1 MPSRLLLGILP
12 AALPETFTFWQSA
25 ESPCLLTGR
34 RIASDDS
41 TPVGQSRASTELR
54 VVLAADTGV
63 IFKARVVRLEEGQSP
78 LLLCDILGAKP
89 QSSLGC
95 LRSLLSAC
103 ESLAHVLV
111 WSRDT
116 PKQGQPVRV
125 ALVELP
131 RLKLS
136 FVAKR
141 SPGTGDRLYSNEY
154 HGWFVA
160 TRVHDT
166 AALTPSLDTE
176 QCYRTRCHVC
186 SSQAEPMA
194 PCAGACAALG

>member
-1 MPSRLLLGILP
+1 M
-12 AALPETFTFWQSA
+12 
-25 ESPCLLTGR
+25 TGR
-34 RIASDDS
+34 RIDSDDS
-41 TPVGQSRASTELR
+41 TPVVGQSRASTELR

-63 IFKARVVRLEEGQSP
+63 KARVVRLEGGQSP

-89 QSSLGC
+89 KSSLGC

-116 PKQGQPVRV
+116 PTQGQPVRV

-160 TRVHDT
+160 TRVHDN
-166 AALTPSLDTE
+166 AALIPSLDTKSNAT
-176 QCYRTRCHVC
+176 CRLLA
-186 SSQAEPMA
+186 S
-194 PCAGACAALG
+194 